1 MSPLSPPLG
10 VRIHKLRLQQ
20 HRTLEAV
27 ANECGFTK
35 SLLSKIER
43 GKSTPPVATLMK
55 IASALGAEITDL
67 FSQDSSTGT
76 VFTPAAELAE
86 AELTRTEKG
95 YLFHLFAGQRSDK
108 LMQPFLFVARKG
120 EIKAGPLS
128 HRGEEFIYVLS
139 GEMTF
144 RVGTMDYRMHAG
156 DSLYFDS
163 NQKHDLQ
170 PVSDTVT
177 YLAVFAETHVA
188 LKLAPRQNNPS
199 GRQAG

>member
-1 MSPLSPPLG
+1 MTSLSPALG
-10 VRIHKLRLQQ
+10 GRIQKLRLQQ

-27 ANECGFTK
+27 ASECGFTK

-55 IASALGAEITDL
+55 IAAALGAEITDL
-67 FSQDSSTGT
+67 LSQDNTAGT

-86 AELTRTEKG
+86 SELTRTEKG

-108 LMQPFLFVARKG
+108 LVQPFIFVAHKG
-120 EIKAGPLS
+120 EVKAGPLS

-144 RVGTMDYRMHAG
+144 RVGAMDYRMHAG

-170 PVSDTVT
+170 PISESVT
-177 YLAVFAETHVA
+177 YLAVFAETHVERKPA
-188 LKLAPRQNNPS
+188 RPVAKTAR
-199 GRQAG
+199 